1 MKKNQYY
8 FNFVLL
14 HLILLAIFLLQSCD
28 KNKITILTKEVKDV
42 NQISAKCTGQVSDN
56 EKIIE
61 KGFCWDTLSSP
72 TIDHYKLKVESNS
85 TTYSGI
91 IRPLK
96 SLKTYY
102 IRAYAMTESSV
113 FYGNMIQITTLNNTF
128 VDPRDGRNY
137 KMITIGTQTWMAEN
151 LNTIKYND
159 GTDIPQVTNP
169 SSWNYIETPA
179 YCWYEN
185 NQELFGETY
194 GPLYNWYS
202 VNTGKLCPL
211 GWHVPSD
218 SEWST
223 LVNYCGGDQ
232 IAGNKLKEIKN
243 FHWSY
248 PNTGADNESGFTAL
262 PGGFRDY
269 NGDFITVNLLGY
281 WWCSS
286 EGGDWCAWYRYMHKD
301 FSNVIRVNE
310 NKKRGLSVR
319 CVKDENLIQ

>member
-28 KNKITILTKEVKDV
+28 KNKINILTKEVKDV

-56 EKIIE
+56 VKIIE

-113 FYGNMIQITTLNNTF
+113 FYGNMIQITTLNDTF
-128 VDPRDGRNY
+128 VDSRDGRKY

-194 GPLYNWYS
+194 GP
-202 VNTGKLCPL
+202 
-211 GWHVPSD
+211 
-218 SEWST
+218 
-223 LVNYCGGDQ
+223 
-232 IAGNKLKEIKN
+232 
-243 FHWSY
+243 
-248 PNTGADNESGFTAL
+248 
-262 PGGFRDY
+262 
-269 NGDFITVNLLGY
+269 
-281 WWCSS
+281 
-286 EGGDWCAWYRYMHKD
+286 
-301 FSNVIRVNE
+301 
-310 NKKRGLSVR
+310 
-319 CVKDENLIQ
+319 

>member
-1 MKKNQYY
+1 MKIKRP
-8 FNFVLL
+8 FVAPFLY
-14 HLILLAIFLLQSCD
+14 ILLALTIFSGCEDPEIQVQ
-28 KNKITILTKEVKDV
+28 TVEVKEV
-42 NQISAKCTGQVSDN
+42 NQISAKCVGQISDN

-61 KGFCWDTLSSP
+61 KGFCWDTLSNP
-72 TIDHYKLKVESNS
+72 TIDHYKLKVTSNS
-85 TTYSGI
+85 TTYSGV

-96 SLKTYY
+96 ALTTYY

-194 GPLYNWYS
+194 GPLYNWYV

-218 SEWST
+218 SEWTT

-301 FSNVIRVNE
+301 FPNVFRLNG
-310 NKKRGLSVR
+310 NKQYGLSVR
-319 CVKDENLIQ
+319 CIKDE

>member
-1 MKKNQYY
+1 MKIKRPFLAPFLY
-8 FNFVLL
+8 
-14 HLILLAIFLLQSCD
+14 ILLALTIFSGCEDPEIQVQ
-28 KNKITILTKEVKDV
+28 TVEVKEV
-42 NQISAKCTGQVSDN
+42 NQISAKCVGQISDN
-56 EKIIE
+56 ENVIE
-61 KGFCWDTLSSP
+61 KGFCWDTLSTP
-72 TIDHYKLKVESNS
+72 TVDHHKLKVTSNS
-85 TTYSGI
+85 TTYSGV

-96 SLKTYY
+96 ALKTYY

-194 GPLYNWYS
+194 GPLYNWYV

-218 SEWST
+218 SEWTT

-301 FSNVIRVNE
+301 FPNVFRLNG
-310 NKKRGLSVR
+310 NKQYGLSVR
-319 CVKDENLIQ
+319 CIKDE